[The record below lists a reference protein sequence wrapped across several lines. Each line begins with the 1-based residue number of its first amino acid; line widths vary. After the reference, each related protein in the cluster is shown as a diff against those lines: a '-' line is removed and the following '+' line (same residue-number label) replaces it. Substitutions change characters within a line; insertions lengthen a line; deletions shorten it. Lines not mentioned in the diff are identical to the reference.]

1 MLKSVFHGFFLCKK
15 NIAVFAL
22 VLLFC
27 LYEIVGLCKDG
38 IVFVRYKLA
47 EKGVTNIKNKIEI
60 SEANYSS
67 ADKNY
72 EIQLKDFYE
81 KIESLNREKGENI
94 DKIAKLCEEIASL
107 DEEVTELNQHIKAG
121 QKLSNVLEKNKEN
134 LEESKKLQYY
144 NSSRGETN
152 NKISKLDD
160 DISALNEDINAKDN
174 EIKDKIKIQEDKNR
188 QKTELQMRNNEIEK
202 IIQVFNVNIENIKND
217 ISDCEINY
225 IDNKTKLYDVT
236 SEKEE
241 LEKKYR
247 KDFEERLA
255 TSRHLPFIIV
265 LFLAI
270 FLIVLFIIRY
280 VYLENLKEL
289 NQEINRL
296 LSN

>member
-1 MLKSVFHGFFLCKK
+1 MEAIKMLKSIFHGFFSLKK

-134 LEESKKLQYY
+134 LEKSKKLKYH
-144 NSSRGETN
+144 SSTRDDYTSE
-152 NKISKLDD
+152 ISKLDD
-160 DISALNEDINAKDN
+160 DISELNEGINAKDN

-188 QKTELQMRNNEIEK
+188 RKTELQMRNNEIEK
-202 IIQVFNVNIENIKND
+202 IIQIFNVNIRSD
-217 ISDCEINY
+217 IAECEI
-225 IDNKTKLYDVT
+225 
-236 SEKEE
+236 
-241 LEKKYR
+241 KKYR
-247 KDFEERLA
+247 KEFEERMEA
-255 TSRHLPFIIV
+255 SKYLPFIVV

-289 NQEINRL
+289 NQEINKL

>member
-38 IVFVRYKLA
+38 VMFVRYKLA

-72 EIQLKDFYE
+72 EIQLKDFHE
-81 KIESLNREKGENI
+81 KIESLNREKDENI
-94 DKIAKLCEEIASL
+94 DKIAKL
-107 DEEVTELNQHIKAG
+107 DEEVTELNQYIKAS
-121 QKLSNVLEKNKEN
+121 QKLKNAFEKNKEN

>member
-1 MLKSVFHGFFLCKK
+1 MEAIKMLKSIFHGFFSLKK

-38 IVFVRYKLA
+38 IVFVRYKVA
-47 EKGVTNIKNKIEI
+47 EKGVTNTKNKIEI

-67 ADKNY
+67 AEKNY
-72 EIQLKDFYE
+72 ESQLKDFHE
-81 KIESLNREKGENI
+81 KIESLNREKDENI
-94 DKIAKLCEEIASL
+94 DKIAKL
-107 DEEVTELNQHIKAG
+107 DEEVTELNQYIKAT
-121 QKLSNVLEKNKEN
+121 QKLKNVFEKNKEN
-134 LEESKKLQYY
+134 LEKSKKLKYH
-144 NSSRGETN
+144 SSTRDDYTSE
-152 NKISKLDD
+152 ISKLDD
-160 DISALNEDINAKDN
+160 DISALNEGIHAKDN

-188 QKTELQMRNNEIEK
+188 RNNEIEK

-217 ISDCEINY
+217 IAECEI
-225 IDNKTKLYDVT
+225 
-236 SEKEE
+236 
-241 LEKKYR
+241 KKYR
-247 KDFEERLA
+247 KEFEERMEA
-255 TSRHLPFIIV
+255 SKCLPFIIV